1 MQNTRMKSFYMTQFA
16 AALAASIASIAAVQ
30 PAWTPVGRYIAT
42 LPAGDSPRRALL
54 LILTAEHTARLTTDD
69 KNGKPPIT
77 DSGSWKTAE
86 DHVVVSLTRRG
97 TKALPT
103 PRVLTFTASG
113 DTLTAVDPNPKE
125 WGSTGLTLTRDL
137 AGGLIGGT
145 WHMTKAV
152 HGNDPPVVPKDP
164 SKYTAQ
170 FGEDGTLSLLAD
182 CNRGRASYSADP
194 PQLHVGPA
202 AITRMMC
209 PPGSLDTIFLRDL
222 SAAATFD
229 IDDGELHVTTKD
241 GLATLTFERVR

>member
-1 MQNTRMKSFYMTQFA
+1 MKSLSLAIAVCIVVARGSSLLPEQETPSPAGRYAATLA
-16 AALAASIASIAAVQ
+16 AA
-30 PAWTPVGRYIAT
+30 
-42 LPAGDSPRRALL
+42 DSHGGALL
-54 LILTAEHTARLTTDD
+54 LILTAEHTARLTADY

-77 DSGSWKTAE
+77 DSGNWKTAD

-97 TKALPT
+97 TKALPK

-125 WGSTGLTLTRDL
+125 WGSAGLTLTRDL

-145 WHMTKAV
+145 WHLTKAV

-164 SKYTAQ
+164 SKYTAR

-182 CNRGRASYSADP
+182 CNRGRSSYSADP
-194 PQLHVGPA
+194 PTLHVGPA

-209 PPGSLDTIFLRDL
+209 PPGSFDTIFLRDL

-229 IDDGELHVTTKD
+229 INDGELHVTTKD
-241 GLATLTFERVR
+241 LGILTFERVR

>member
-1 MQNTRMKSFYMTQFA
+1 MKTLRLIPIA
-16 AALAASIASIAAVQ
+16 AALAASIASAQSAS
-30 PAWTPVGRYIAT
+30 TPIGRYVAT
-42 LPAGDSPRRALL
+42 LQAADSPGRALL

-77 DSGSWKTAE
+77 ESGSWKTAE

-113 DTLTAVDPNPKE
+113 DTLTAVDPNPKD
-125 WGSTGLTLTRDL
+125 WGNAGLTLTRDL

-164 SKYTAQ
+164 SKYTLQ
-170 FGEDGTLSLLAD
+170 FGADGTLSLLAD

-194 PQLHVGPA
+194 PKLHVGPA

-209 PPGSLDTIFLRDL
+209 PPGSLDTIFLHDL

-229 IDDGELHVTTKD
+229 IDDGELHVTTTD

>member
-1 MQNTRMKSFYMTQFA
+1 MTFVLVVDSV
-16 AALAASIASIAAVQ
+16 ALTLLAIPRQVWGNLINVAAVTRAFFLFGQ
-30 PAWTPVGRYIAT
+30 SLAT
-42 LPAGDSPRRALL
+42 
-54 LILTAEHTARLTTDD
+54 
-69 KNGKPPIT
+69 GK
-77 DSGSWKTAE
+77 SVA
-86 DHVVVSLTRRG
+86 
-97 TKALPT
+97 
-103 PRVLTFTASG
+103 FTASG

-125 WGSTGLTLTRDL
+125 WGSAGLTLTRDL

-164 SKYTAQ
+164 SHYTAQ
-170 FGEDGTLSLLAD
+170 FGADGTLSLLAD
-182 CNRGRASYSADP
+182 CNPGRASYSADP
-194 PQLHVGPA
+194 PKLHVGPA

>member
-1 MQNTRMKSFYMTQFA
+1 MKSLSLAF
-16 AALAASIASIAAVQ
+16 AASIVIAGGSSLLHAQ
-30 PAWTPVGRYIAT
+30 QTPSPAGRYAAT
-42 LPAGDSPRRALL
+42 LAAGDSPGRALL
-54 LILTAEHTARLTTDD
+54 LILTKEHTARLTTDY

-97 TKALPT
+97 TRALPT
-103 PRVLTFTASG
+103 PHVLTFTATG
-113 DTLTAVDPNPKE
+113 DTLTAVDLNPKE
-125 WGSTGLTLTRDL
+125 WGSAGLTLTRDL

-152 HGNDPPVVPKDP
+152 HGNDPPVVPKEP
-164 SKYTAQ
+164 SKYTMQ

-182 CNRGRASYSADP
+182 CNRGRSSYSADP
-194 PQLHVGPA
+194 PTLHVGPA

-222 SAAATFD
+222 SAAATFE
-229 IDDGELHVTTKD
+229 INDGELHVTAKD
-241 GLATLTFERVR
+241 GLTTLTFERVR

>member
-1 MQNTRMKSFYMTQFA
+1 M
-16 AALAASIASIAAVQ
+16 
-30 PAWTPVGRYIAT
+30 
-42 LPAGDSPRRALL
+42 
-54 LILTAEHTARLTTDD
+54 
-69 KNGKPPIT
+69 
-77 DSGSWKTAE
+77 
-86 DHVVVSLTRRG
+86 VVSLTRRG
-97 TKALPT
+97 TKALPK

-125 WGSTGLTLTRDL
+125 WGSAGLTLTRDL

-164 SKYTAQ
+164 SQVHRCSSVT
-170 FGEDGTLSLLAD
+170 DGTLSLLAD
-182 CNRGRASYSADP
+182 CNRGRGSYSADP
-194 PQLHVGPA
+194 PKLHVGPA